1 MAEGQE
7 HVSVLLAEAVNALAI
22 EPQGAYLDATFG
34 RGGHSRAILEKLN
47 EQGVLLAIDRD
58 GAAAECAAREF
69 GTDARFQFYRGSF
82 IEMEQCV
89 ALANLD
95 GLHGVLLDLGVS
107 SPQLDD
113 PSRGFSFQLDGPL
126 DMRMDQ
132 SVGCTAAQWLATAR
146 EEEIADV
153 LWRFG
158 EEKFSRRMAKAL
170 VAARAQAP
178 ITRTQ
183 QLAGILAAANPRWEQ
198 GKHPATRAFQAIRI
212 HVNKEL
218 EQIPQALEMAFGL
231 LRKGG
236 RLVVISFHSLEDRL
250 VKHFMKTKTEPV
262 RAPRGLPVADDW
274 SGVCG
279 RVLMKKIKASPTEL
293 QFNPRARSAVM
304 RVLEKTI

>member
-22 EPQGAYLDATFG
+22 EPQGVYLDATFG

-58 GAAAECAAREF
+58 GAAAECAARDF

>member
-22 EPQGAYLDATFG
+22 EPQGVYLDATFG